1 MTLFGIIKVLTKAIL
16 YLTLKAMCT
25 VGYII
30 TAVSSIL
37 LNMIAT
43 LVVIAAIFV
52 ERVQNLLFGN
62 GPVLAVIYVLLL
74 VFSYIFVKY
83 VPMIVIGLC
92 EEITDELI

>member
-16 YLTLKAMCT
+16 YLTLKAICT

-30 TAVSSIL
+30 AAVSSIL

-52 ERVQNLLFGN
+52 ESSESAFWKWSSSCGYICTASCLF
-62 GPVLAVIYVLLL
+62 IY
-74 VFSYIFVKY
+74 IR
-83 VPMIVIGLC
+83 
-92 EEITDELI
+92 EICSNDCYWIMRRNCR

>member
-16 YLTLKAMCT
+16 YLTLKAICT

-30 TAVSSIL
+30 AAVSSIL

-62 GPVLAVIYVLLL
+62 GPLLAVIYVLLL

-92 EEITDELI
+92 EEIADELI